1 MCKISTDPLNMCSV
15 KTLSVLVLV
24 LFSCGEEPKPPN
36 ADVQLLCASRLL
48 CRRTDCSPHSVCPQT
63 SASLGSLREQ
73 GNITPP
79 SILVRLWTLRSLS
92 GTTDTPLPLLRTHSS
107 AGHRLRGTRTPNTG
121 GFQLCPLK
129 LAALPPAGVVGTES
143 PPDDTRHRH
152 RARSTGAWRCPSPHR
167 KRSPAEQRLP
177 QRLFP
182 TGMSPRT
189 GGVWRS
195 RACAGPP
202 PARPAPGI
210 GRGRRGGGG
219 GDAAPAS
226 RRRSPSAARPSLNTP
241 GRGARSSR
249 ELPGAASRARGSGSG
264 CRGTAPPGAR
274 PAAAYAGA
282 AGPGEPWTAAAAGC
296 RPPWRRTRRS

>member
-1 MCKISTDPLNMCSV
+1 MCSCCV
-15 KTLSVLVLV
+15 RAACCAAGRIVHPIPCALRHPPASVL
-24 LFSCGEEPKPPN
+24 FGSRETSPPFHPGP
-36 ADVQLLCASRLL
+36 AL
-48 CRRTDCSPHSVCPQT
+48 
-63 SASLGSLREQ
+63 
-73 GNITPP
+73 
-79 SILVRLWTLRSLS
+79 
-92 GTTDTPLPLLRTHSS
+92 DTALAVGYHGHPLPLLRTHSS

-152 RARSTGAWRCPSPHR
+152 RATSTGAWRCSSPHR
-167 KRSPAEQRLP
+167 KRSLAEQRLP

-189 GGVWRS
+189 GGVWGP